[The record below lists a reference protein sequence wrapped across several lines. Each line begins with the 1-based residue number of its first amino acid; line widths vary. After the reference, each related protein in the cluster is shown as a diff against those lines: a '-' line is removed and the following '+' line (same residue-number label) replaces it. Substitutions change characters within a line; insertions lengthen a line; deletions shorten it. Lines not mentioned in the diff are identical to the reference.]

1 MNLQHANGAAAE
13 MLVASRFFSAGYEVY
28 HPLATQSKADLVV
41 YKDGQFLKVQ
51 VKKATPV
58 TIGNSTSHQ
67 VRLGGCGRA
76 MYSEG
81 DYDIMAVADGDIVRL
96 FTWEETKDK
105 KSMCVGKRN
114 QGTIL

>member
-13 MLVASRFFSAGYEVY
+13 MLVASRFFAAGYEVY

-41 YKDGQFLKVQ
+41 YKDDKFVKVQ
-51 VKKATPV
+51 VKKATLI
-58 TIGNSTSHQ
+58 TTNGNTFSQ

-76 MYSEG
+76 MYEEG
-81 DYDIMAVADGDIVRL
+81 DYDILAVADGQTVRL
-96 FTWEETKDK
+96 FTWEETKGK

-114 QGTIL
+114 TGVIL